1 MERNYILVTR
11 WSVRLKKTWKLLLP
25 VKIEKVYEN
34 SALLTI
40 TDYADQDR
48 QNASE
53 LNFKIVA
60 NFHAMTKNLGGGTVL
75 AFPPETEEDRKNN
88 GLDHIQPAS
97 GRMTR
102 A

>member
-1 MERNYILVTR
+1 
-11 WSVRLKKTWKLLLP
+11 
-25 VKIEKVYEN
+25 
-34 SALLTI
+34 
-40 TDYADQDR
+40 DQDR

-88 GLDHIQPAS
+88 DPDHIQPAS